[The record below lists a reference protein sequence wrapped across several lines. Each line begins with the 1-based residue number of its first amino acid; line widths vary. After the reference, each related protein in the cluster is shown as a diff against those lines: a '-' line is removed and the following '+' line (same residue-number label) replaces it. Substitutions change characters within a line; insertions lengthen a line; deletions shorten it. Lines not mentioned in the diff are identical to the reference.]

1 MIALVRRALA
11 RLIFLLP
18 PPRRLREH
26 NLRLQQ
32 RVERQYQALTRLN
45 ARREASRERDRRDRA
60 AIRERLT
67 RCRVTL
73 AERTRE
79 LRGLRDLATEPGV
92 TLQRAFVHRAQAV
105 LSSQPAHELRLRER
119 AWREACPAYALEA
132 ERVDA
137 GKPPPRA
144 RSVEIGGL
152 TWWLPSD
159 AASRGSLSSRIV
171 DRGWLPLDDLAR
183 VRRLVVGGGMLD
195 IGANVGTT
203 AIPRALLRDF
213 SVIHAAEPDPD
224 NYACLVANVVAN
236 RLSGAVLPDRVALS
250 SSTGMV
256 RLRLSPQIG
265 THHLLPAEG
274 KTHLPS
280 IDVQA
285 YTVDDWIGRLGV
297 LPADLSFVK
306 VDAQGWDAHVILGAR
321 SLLAARH
328 LVWQVEFSPAMM
340 DRSGVT
346 AREFSSLAA
355 ASFTHFRMMA
365 GDERERPISDVAEVG
380 AALAADGRY
389 ANLLLYSQA

>member
-1 MIALVRRALA
+1 MMALVRRAIA

-18 PPRRLREH
+18 PLSRLREH
-26 NLRLQQ
+26 NLRLQR
-32 RVERQYQALTRLN
+32 RVERQHQALNRLD
-45 ARREASRERDRRDRA
+45 ARRE
-60 AIRERLT
+60 RERLGRDAIRT
-67 RCRVTL
+67 RLSRCRATL
-73 AERTRE
+73 AERTRDVH
-79 LRGLRDLATEPGV
+79 GLRMLTTEPGSV
-92 TLQRAFVHRAQAV
+92 LQRAFAHRASTV
-105 LSSQPAHELRLRER
+105 LASQPAPDLQAREQDWR
-119 AWREACPAYALEA
+119 AACPAYAIEA
-132 ERVDA
+132 ENVHA
-137 GKPPPRA
+137 GRRPPGA
-144 RSVEIGGL
+144 RTVEIGGL
-152 TWWLPSD
+152 TWWLPND

-195 IGANVGTT
+195 IGANIGTT

-224 NYACLVANVVAN
+224 NYACLVANVLAN
-236 RLSGAVLPDRVALS
+236 RLDGAVLPDRVAIS

-256 RLRLSPQIG
+256 RLRLSTQIG

-328 LVWQVEFSPAMM
+328 LVWQVEFSPVMM

-346 AREFSSLAA
+346 VREFNSLAS

-365 GDERERPISDVAEVG
+365 GDERERPISDVSEVG

-389 ANLLLYSQA
+389 ANLLLYSKA